1 MFAQKRNCS
10 NKWEKKYLLTL
21 TSYNMT
27 VPVEMSFTKTVLNPQ
42 VTISSVGSMARYC
55 AKEN

>member
-10 NKWEKKYLLTL
+10 NKWEKKNLLTL

-42 VTISSVGSMARYC
+42 VAISSVGSMARYC